1 MSTST
6 DHVPR
11 FLPID
16 VLPVCRSSLS
26 TSPNHQNP
34 TWLQQPLLSCSCSYS
49 CLFIYLLDFTFCSRK
64 VSSFDPHLLVGV
76 IAQWTRLCIIKSNL
90 ALSLINF
97 PLIINMLLLLNTVFP
112 APYTWAKSSI
122 LVILL
127 PLPISSSTRA
137 CIWELLERK
146 NYSFNFSRGIS
157 KTSNSLHTK
166 LRLG

>member
-76 IAQWTRLCIIKSNL
+76 IAQWTRLCIIKYQSCTKSYK
-90 ALSLINF
+90 LS
-97 PLIINMLLLLNTVFP
+97 PYHQHAP
-112 APYTWAKSSI
+112 APQHCLSCSLYLGQIIYSGNTFALAHK
-122 LVILL
+122 LL
-127 PLPISSSTRA
+127 
-137 CIWELLERK
+137 
-146 NYSFNFSRGIS
+146 
-157 KTSNSLHTK
+157 H
-166 LRLG
+166 